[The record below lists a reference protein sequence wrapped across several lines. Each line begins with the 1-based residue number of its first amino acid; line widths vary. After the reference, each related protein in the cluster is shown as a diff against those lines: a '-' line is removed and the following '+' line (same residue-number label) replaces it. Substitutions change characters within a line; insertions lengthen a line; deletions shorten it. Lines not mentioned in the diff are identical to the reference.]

1 MFTIHPQLLN
11 DCYRLGS
18 IDQHHLLLHK
28 NASLHWFILVPET
41 KLTNLLELNE
51 AMLNSVMK
59 TAKSLNHYLLNDC
72 AYAKTN
78 VASIG
83 NIVDQCH
90 VHIVGRRT
98 TDACWPQPVW
108 GNLPEGKEHDIETIN
123 KIKNDLKQNFS
134 LIVFRAV

>member
-1 MFTIHPQLLN
+1 MFTIHPQLLK

-18 IDQHHLLLHK
+18 IHQHHLLLHK
-28 NASLHWFILVPET
+28 NAALHWFILVPET

-51 AMLNSVMK
+51 TTLNSVMA
-59 TAKSLNHYLLNDC
+59 TAKLINHYLLAHC

-83 NIVDQCH
+83 NMVDQCH

-108 GNLPEGKEHDIETIN
+108 GNLPEGKKYDIETLN
-123 KIKNDLKQNFS
+123 KIKTDLTKSFS
-134 LIVFRAV
+134 LISI